1 MSEVVSKL
9 FTTAGA
15 LLSGHFVL
23 TSGMH
28 SDQYMEKF
36 AVLQYP
42 DKTQQLCDLIA
53 EHFKEDKVE
62 VVLGPAT
69 GGILLAHGVAKAL
82 GTRSIFTEREQGKMT
97 LRRGFAIKPGE
108 RVLVVEDV
116 VTTGGSVFEV
126 LEVVKAWG
134 GELVGVG
141 YLVDRSGGK
150 ADFGVKQVPLLKL
163 AVQAWP
169 AAECPLCQ
177 KGVAFTSRGS
187 RNI

>member
-1 MSEVVSKL
+1 LSDSVSKL
-9 FTTAGA
+9 FIDAGA
-15 LLSGHFVL
+15 LLHGHFVL

-42 DKTQQLCDLIA
+42 DKTQSLCDQIA
-53 EHFKEDKVE
+53 AHFSQDEAQ

-97 LRRGFAIKPGE
+97 LRRGFTIKPGE

-126 LEVVKAWG
+126 LDVVRSWG
-134 GELVGVG
+134 GTLVGVG
-141 YLVDRSGGK
+141 YLVDRSGGQV
-150 ADFGVKQVPLLKL
+150 DFGVKQVPLLKL
-163 AVQAWP
+163 DVQAWSP
-169 AAECPLCQ
+169 ADCPLCKQ
-177 KGVAFTSRGS
+177 GVPLTSRGS